1 MRIKHLFLK
10 LIAILWQSREPCIP
24 EPLCADGFRWLM
36 AIKSLAEAHHK
47 AIVPLSN
54 PQADFPLPLSSSSS
68 AFGQ

>member
-24 EPLCADGFRWLM
+24 EPLFVDSRWLM